1 MNPSDMKPADTLP
14 SETLPL
20 SKTIVLGTFV
30 WIAAG
35 CAILA
40 YAIFAYPPA
49 GSALGVANSA
59 ARIGLY
65 TEFCVGVTF
74 PIALYGM
81 YVVSRN
87 ERFRAPPGRYV
98 AGQKYSLF
106 SPYNLAAMGVIAA
119 LYAAGSLFGAVSNFD
134 IVAAVTA
141 FAAVMFPPI
150 IPLVAIIIGG
160 FLRFAITGI
169 SFISP
174 AAVPAFIVMDAS
186 RWAIA
191 SWLIFYFVRSK
202 KTGLGSIAMWVVL
215 LPIILIQYSVMT
227 IAQNF
232 ILNPWSAFL
241 GNVAYMGTWF
251 PTTII
256 SAVVGLVAAEAA
268 YRSVSRRQRRS
279 DQMMAAISAKAPQP
293 TQP

>member
-1 MNPSDMKPADTLP
+1 MKPMDNLSTD
-14 SETLPL
+14 TLPL
-20 SKTIVLGTFV
+20 SKTIVLGTFA

-35 CAILA
+35 CAVLA
-40 YAIFAYPPA
+40 YAIFAYAPA
-49 GSALGVANSA
+49 SSTLGVANSA

-65 TEFCVGVTF
+65 SEFVLGVTL
-74 PIALYGM
+74 PVAIYGM
-81 YVVSRN
+81 YVISRI

-119 LYAAGSLFGAVSNFD
+119 LYAAGSLFGSVTNFD

-150 IPLVAIIIGG
+150 IPLVAIIVGG

-169 SFISP
+169 SFLSP
-174 AAVPAFIVMDAS
+174 AAVPAFIIMDAS

-191 SWLIFYFVRSK
+191 SWLIFYFVRSRK
-202 KTGLGSIAMWVVL
+202 SGLGSLAVYVVL

-227 IAQNF
+227 ITQYF

-256 SAVVGLVAAEAA
+256 SAVVGLLAAEAA

-279 DQMMAAISAKAPQP
+279 DQMMAAVSAKPAQP

>member
-1 MNPSDMKPADTLP
+1 MKPSDMKPMDMKPT
-14 SETLPL
+14 ETLPTSHAL
-20 SKTIVLGTFV
+20 VLGTFA
-30 WIAAG
+30 WIAVGVA
-35 CAILA
+35 ALA
-40 YAIFAYPPA
+40 YAVFAYDPA
-49 GSALGVANSA
+49 GATLGVANSA

-65 TEFCVGVTF
+65 SEFVVGVTF
-74 PIALYGM
+74 PIALYGT
-81 YVVSRN
+81 YVISRI

-98 AGQKYSLF
+98 PGQKYSLF

-119 LYAAGSLFGAVSNFD
+119 LYAAGSLFGSVTNFD

-141 FAAVMFPPI
+141 FAAVMFPPV
-150 IPLVAIIIGG
+150 IPLVAIIVGG

-186 RWAIA
+186 RWVIA
-191 SWLIFYFVRSK
+191 SWLIFTFVRSRGN
-202 KTGLGSIAMWVVL
+202 GLGSFITWVVL
-215 LPIILIQYSVMT
+215 LPIILVQYSAMT
-227 IAQNF
+227 LTQYF
-232 ILNPWSAFL
+232 ILNPFSAFL

-251 PTTII
+251 PTTIL
-256 SAVVGLVAAEAA
+256 SAVVGLIAAEAA

-279 DQMMAAISAKAPQP
+279 DQMMAAVASKAPQP